1 MDVTGPRGPNGMGA
15 SAVSDVE
22 DVFSEILPLLGRYN
36 AAGKPIGP
44 ETDLA
49 ADLNIDSV
57 AAMDLIMELEERF
70 DIDIPINLVSDMATV
85 ADLAAVVDR
94 QIRARGEAA

>member
-1 MDVTGPRGPNGMGA
+1 MT
-15 SAVSDVE
+15 VSDVMQVIDE
-22 DVFSEILPLLGRYN
+22 MVPLLERHNKTGR
-36 AAGKPIGP
+36 KILP

-85 ADLAAVVDR
+85 ADLAAVVER
-94 QIRARGEAA
+94 QVKARRGA